1 MTTDG
6 FRHTNKGG
14 KHMKNEVIEQE
25 IPANLTRTQVEEAFI
40 GAIDSLLS
48 GNATHLRINVDTLAL
63 LDKDGTTIK
72 RTNAMNKFTRLQC
85 VKAMNE
91 LRQRAITH
99 GSTKFPLMSKLMP
112 KEEDAEEQA
121 ITASSRRVVM
131 KGKPRYL
138 VSLGLD
144 IYHANV
150 KKRKQA
156 DARLLAK
163 ATAQEMGIA
172 FRVLRRDGTAI
183 LNAHDNDSEFHY
195 DMDAAI
201 KVWCR
206 DTYGSN
212 WYVFGQTAQNEARKN
227 EAAEFIELADL

>member
-1 MTTDG
+1 MT
-6 FRHTNKGG
+6 
-14 KHMKNEVIEQE
+14 NEVIEQE
-25 IPANLTRTQVEEAFI
+25 IQANLTRTQVESAFI
-40 GAIDSLLS
+40 KAINSLLK
-48 GNATHLRINVDTLAL
+48 GNATHLSINVDKSAL

-72 RTNAMNKFTRLQC
+72 RTNDMNKFTRLQC
-85 VKAMNE
+85 VKTMNE

-99 GSTKFPLMSKLMP
+99 GSTKYPLMLKMMP
-112 KEEDAEEQA
+112 SEEDAENQA
-121 ITASSRRVVM
+121 LTASRMCTVV

-163 ATAQEMGIA
+163 KTAEEIGIG
-172 FRVLRRDGTAI
+172 FRVMRRDGTAI

-195 DMDAAI
+195 DMDSAI

-206 DTYGSN
+206 DAYGSN
-212 WYVFGQTAQNEARKN
+212 WYVFGQTAQNEARKS
-227 EAAEFIELADL
+227 EAAGFIELADL

>member
-1 MTTDG
+1 M
-6 FRHTNKGG
+6 
-14 KHMKNEVIEQE
+14 NEVIELE
-25 IPANLTRTQVEEAFI
+25 IQANQTRTQVEEAFI
-40 GAIDSLLS
+40 KSINSLLN
-48 GNATHLRINVDTLAL
+48 GNATHLSINVDKSAL

-72 RTNAMNKFTRLQC
+72 RTNDMNRFTRLQC
-85 VKAMNE
+85 VNAMNE

-99 GSTKFPLMSKLMP
+99 GSIKFPLMSKLMP
-112 KEEDAEEQA
+112 SEEDAENQA
-121 ITASSRRVVM
+121 LTASSLRLPY
-131 KGKPRYL
+131 KGKVRHL

-144 IYHANV
+144 IYHAAI
-150 KKRKQA
+150 KKRKKD

-212 WYVFGQTAQNEARKN
+212 WYVFGQTAQNDARKS
-227 EAAEFIELADL
+227 EAAEFIQIASL